1 MTRDSGLHS
10 SQQPGPQAEA
20 EFRELVRAARRMSP
34 DERIRAGIKMFE
46 DGCEEIRN
54 QIRASF
60 PGANQTVVDCLLRH
74 VVRFAERR
82 GLL

>member
-1 MTRDSGLHS
+1 MHS
-10 SQQPGPQAEA
+10 SRQSGPQAEA
-20 EFRELVRAARRMSP
+20 EFRERARAARRMSP

-46 DGCEEIRN
+46 DGCEAIRN

-60 PGANQTVVDCLLRH
+60 PDANQTVVDCLLRQ